1 VAIWERF
8 PENRDLSS
16 ATMSLDARFRF
27 GENWQ
32 SFSATIDSES
42 ITEAQNSL
50 KILLKRDTLD
60 GLRFLDIGCGSGLFS
75 LAARNLGAIVHSFD
89 FDTDSVLCTRSLRD
103 SRRPSDP
110 EWMIEQGSILDDN
123 LVMRVGTFD
132 IVYAWGVLHHTG
144 SMRHAIE
151 NAARLVNPGGML
163 AIALYRKTFF
173 CPLWSIEKRWYA
185 SASPRAQRM
194 AVALYVS
201 AMRARLLLTGK
212 SFNAY
217 VASYKNN
224 LRAMDFEHNVRDWLG
239 GYPYESIRRD
249 DVIDFVSKLS
259 FECAHMNCERQSIGL
274 FGSGCDEFVFRSSE
288 AKSNEAHP
296 HLARG

>member
-1 VAIWERF
+1 
-8 PENRDLSS
+8 
-16 ATMSLDARFRF
+16 MSLDARFRF

-42 ITEAQNSL
+42 ITEAENSL
-50 KILLKRDTLD
+50 KILLQRETLH

-75 LAARNLGAIVHSFD
+75 LAARNLGAVVQSFD
-89 FDTDSVLCTRSLRD
+89 FDADSVSCTRSLRD

-110 EWMIEQGSILDDN
+110 EWMIESGSILDDD

-144 SMRHAIE
+144 NMRHAIE
-151 NAARLVNPGGML
+151 NAARLVNSGGML
-163 AIALYRKTFF
+163 AIALYRKTLF
-173 CPLWSIEKRWYA
+173 CPLWTIEKRWYA

-194 AVALYVS
+194 AFALYVS
-201 AMRARLLLTGK
+201 AMRARFFLTGK

-217 VASYKNN
+217 VASHKND

-249 DVIDFVSKLS
+249 DVIDFVSKLG

-288 AKSNEAHP
+288 ARSNEAHSA
-296 HLARG
+296 HVSRG